1 MRNDDNKDHYLN
13 SKSQDL
19 FISREY
25 FSCVCDL
32 IIFSLIKMSLERE
45 RSHEVFASFVSSVY
59 HSVEIEVVIL
69 RR

>member
-32 IIFSLIKMSLERE
+32 IIFSLIKMPRSLRFFCLI
-45 RSHEVFASFVSSVY
+45 SLSFG
-59 HSVEIEVVIL
+59 
-69 RR
+69 RD